1 MRGALIRPTTTCVV
15 VGYDFK
21 WHSFFSRNDR
31 LSLFALSTPLN
42 PCGIMSDKN
51 ALAGHLAALVC
62 ILVWGTTFI
71 STKVLLRDFNPVE
84 ILFFRFILGFVALWL
99 ACPKMLW
106 LKEKKQEWLFA
117 GAGLAGVTLY
127 FLLENIALTQ
137 TFASNVGVIVGVS
150 PFFTALLSLWLLRAE
165 KPGLNFFLGFAAA
178 IVGIGLI
185 SFSGSTELQLNPV
198 GDLLAVLAGLAWSFY
213 SILTRKILALGYNS
227 LQVTRRCFFYGL
239 LFMLPCLPLTDFQWG
254 LHRFGAFVNWS
265 NIVFLGIGASAMCFV
280 AWTYAI
286 KRLGA
291 VQSSVYMYLV
301 PVVTVITAALILR
314 EKITWMAGLGTALT
328 LAGLI
333 LSEMRQFRVRRNAEA
348 LRQQG

>member
-1 MRGALIRPTTTCVV
+1 MKHFSVDLPQMAQ
-15 VGYDFK
+15 DFI
-21 WHSFFSRNDR
+21 HADDR
-31 LSLFALSTPLN
+31 LSFVCAIHTSN
-42 PCGIMSDKN
+42 PHGLMSDKKT
-51 ALAGHLAALVC
+51 LAGHLAALFC

-71 STKVLLRDFNPVE
+71 STKVLLRDFNPIE
-84 ILFFRFILGFVALWL
+84 ILFFRFILGFAALWL
-99 ACPKMLW
+99 ACPRMLQ

-137 TFASNVGVIVGVS
+137 TFASNVGVIVAVS
-150 PFFTALLSLWLLRAE
+150 PFFTALLSLWLLKAE

-185 SFSGSTELQLNPV
+185 SFSGSTELHLNPL

-213 SILTRKILALGYNS
+213 SIFTRKILAFGYNS

-239 LFMLPCLPLTDFQWG
+239 VFMLPCLPLMDFHWG
-254 LHRFGAFVNWS
+254 LGRFVAFVNWS
-265 NIVFLGIGASAMCFV
+265 NIVFLGLGASAMCFV
-280 AWTYAI
+280 AWTFAI

-291 VQSSVYMYLV
+291 VQSSVYIYLV

-333 LSEMRQFRVRRNAEA
+333 LSEMRQFNIRKKAES
-348 LRQQG
+348 LRQQSRKKA